1 MKKVVSLGEIML
13 RLTTPGFDKIE
24 QARNFA
30 ATYGGGEANVAISL
44 AQLGLESSY
53 VTKIPDN
60 PLGHTVNQ
68 FLTGLGVGTEHMIY
82 GGERLGIYYLEKGH
96 SIRSSKVIY
105 DRKYSSFAMSKVSEY
120 DFDMIF
126 EGADWF
132 HLSGITPALN
142 EEMFQLSKKAL
153 QVAKQKGLTTSCDL
167 NYRSALWTFEDAR
180 EKMAELAEYVDLCI
194 GVEPMQ
200 LLDEDGQDI
209 KDKYPKPISKD
220 HYKEIMKRLQKHFDF
235 TQIAMTFRE
244 QLSANRNRLHAM
256 LLDGNN
262 FYESSVT
269 EVEIVDRVGTGDAFS
284 AGMIYS
290 LINEFEPQHAVD
302 FATACFALKHTIEGD
317 ANLLLLPDV
326 EQFLDQKGSF
336 SIKR

>member
-1 MKKVVSLGEIML
+1 MKKVVTLGEIML

-24 QARNFA
+24 QARFFA

-44 AQLGLESSY
+44 AQLGLDASY
-53 VTKIPDN
+53 VTKLPKN

-68 FLTGLGVGTEHMIY
+68 FLTGLGVGIEHIIY
-82 GGERLGIYYLEKGH
+82 GGERLGTYFYEKGH
-96 SIRSSKVIY
+96 SVRASKVIY

-120 DFDMIF
+120 DFDAIF

-142 EEMFQLSKKAL
+142 EGMFELSKKAL
-153 QVAKQKGLTTSCDL
+153 QVAKEKGITTSCDL

-180 EKMAELAEYVDLCI
+180 RKMAELAEYVDLCI
-194 GVEPMQ
+194 GVEPLQ
-200 LLDEDGQDI
+200 LLGEDGQDV
-209 KDKYPKPISKD
+209 KDSYSKPISKEN
-220 HYKEIMKRLQKHFDF
+220 YKEIMQRLKQHFNF
-235 TQIAMTFRE
+235 QHIAMTFRE
-244 QLSANRNRLHAM
+244 QLAANRNRLHA
-256 LLDGNN
+256 LLLANDN
-262 FYESSVT
+262 FYESAQV

-284 AGMIYS
+284 SGMIYS
-290 LINEFEPQHAVD
+290 LINEFEPQRAVD

-326 EQFLDQKGSF
+326 EQFLEQKGSMD
-336 SIKR
+336 IKR

>member
-1 MKKVVSLGEIML
+1 MKKVVTLGEIML

-44 AQLGLESSY
+44 AQLGLNSSY
-53 VTKIPDN
+53 ITKLPEN

-68 FLTGLGVGTEHMIY
+68 FLTGLGVNIDHVIY
-82 GGERLGIYYLEKGH
+82 GGDRLGIYYLEKGH

-105 DRKYSSFAMSKVSEY
+105 DRSGSSFAASKVSEY
-120 DFDMIF
+120 DLDAAF

-132 HLSGITPALN
+132 HVSGITPALN

-167 NYRSALWTFEDAR
+167 NYRSKLWTFEDAR
-180 EKMAELAEYVDLCI
+180 RKMAELAEYVDLCI

-200 LLDEDGQDI
+200 LLGEDGQDV
-209 KDKYPKPISKD
+209 KDSYPKPISKEN
-220 HYKEIMKRLQKHFDF
+220 YQEIMKRLQQHFGFKH
-235 TQIAMTFRE
+235 IAMTFRK
-244 QLSANRNRLHAM
+244 QMAANRNRLHAV
-256 LLDGNN
+256 LCDGNS
-262 FYESSVT
+262 FYESSEV

-290 LINEFEPQHAVD
+290 LINDFEPQHAVD

-326 EQFLDQKGSF
+326 EQFLEQKGSMD
-336 SIKR
+336 IKR

>member
-53 VTKIPDN
+53 VTKIPEN

-142 EEMFQLSKKAL
+142 DEMFQLSKKAL

-167 NYRSALWTFEDAR
+167 NYRSSLWTFEDAR
-180 EKMAELAEYVDLCI
+180 VKMAELAEYVDLCI

-200 LLDEDGQDI
+200 LLGEDGQDL
-209 KDKYPKPISKD
+209 KDRYPKPISKEN
-220 HYKEIMKRLQKHFDF
+220 YKEIMKRLQQHFDF

-256 LLDGNN
+256 LLDGNS

-290 LINEFEPQHAVD
+290 LINEFEPQHVVD

-326 EQFLDQKGSF
+326 EQFLNQKGSF

>member
-44 AQLGLESSY
+44 SQLGLDSSY
-53 VTKIPDN
+53 VTKLPDN

-68 FLTGLGVGTEHMIY
+68 FLTGLGVDTGHIIY

-120 DFDMIF
+120 DLDVAF

-132 HLSGITPALN
+132 HISGITPALN

-167 NYRSALWTFEDAR
+167 NYRSSLWTFEDAR
-180 EKMAELAEYVDLCI
+180 IKMAELAEYVDLCI

-200 LLDEDGQDI
+200 LLGEDGQDF
-209 KDKYPKPISKD
+209 KDSYPKPISKEN
-220 HYKEIMKRLQKHFDF
+220 YKEIMKRLHQHFDF
-235 TQIAMTFRE
+235 THIAMTFRE

-290 LINEFEPQHAVD
+290 LMNEFDSQHAVD

-326 EQFLDQKGSF
+326 EQFLCQKGSF